1 MPDGDGMYLFDT
13 RAGKYWRYNYR
24 YHDTRTMLELGVY
37 PLSLWRRLV
46 QRAQKRAKPSPKE
59 RPGNAWR
66 IFIRV
71 RQQFLKALKIWSRAS
86 IYERAIPSR
95 P

>member
-37 PLSLWRRLV
+37 PLALAKARTT
-46 QRAQKRAKPSPKE
+46 RAEARKTLAQGA
-59 RPGNAWR
+59 PG
-66 IFIRV
+66 
-71 RQQFLKALKIWSRAS
+71 
-86 IYERAIPSR
+86 
-95 P
+95 